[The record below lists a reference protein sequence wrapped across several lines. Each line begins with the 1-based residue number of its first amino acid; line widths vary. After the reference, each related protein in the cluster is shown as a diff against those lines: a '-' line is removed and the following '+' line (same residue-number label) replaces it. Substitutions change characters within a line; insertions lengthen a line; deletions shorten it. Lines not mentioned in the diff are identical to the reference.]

1 MNKWVQP
8 PKLKPGDTVRFVSPA
23 STPAKNDVNTQLLR
37 DMGLKVEIAPHAFD
51 EYGYLA
57 GTDEDRLADLNDA
70 IRDPNIKA
78 IIATRGGKG
87 AYRIADGMDF
97 AALNKNPKLLIGFS
111 EITILHM
118 AILKHCGIAGIHGA
132 PWDAETF
139 GQKTAESFVR
149 AAFTTKTIIIKTNP
163 DEPTKELTTHG
174 KVTGRLIGGNQDSI
188 ATAAGW
194 ASPSFEGAILLLEA
208 FNMRLGHIDRQLTML
223 MNSRALRGVTGVVVG
238 QYTDCDSD
246 ATTQGDWT
254 YIDVLRDR
262 LDKLGVPILGGLST
276 GHGKHP
282 LAVPIGTIATLD
294 ADAGVL
300 QIAPAVC

>member
-1 MNKWVQP
+1 MSKWVLP
-8 PKLKPGDTVRFVSPA
+8 PKLKPGDTIRFVSPA
-23 STPAKNDVNTQLLR
+23 STPPKDGVGTQLLT
-37 DMGLKVEIAPHAFD
+37 DMGLEVEIAPHAFD
-51 EYGYLA
+51 KHGYLA
-57 GTDEDRLADLNDA
+57 GRDEDRLADLNDA
-70 IRDPNIKA
+70 IRDPKVKA

-97 AALNKNPKLLIGFS
+97 AALSKNPKLLIGFS

-132 PWDAETF
+132 PWDAPTF
-139 GQKTAESFVR
+139 GKPTAESFVR
-149 AAFTTKTIIIKTNP
+149 AAFTTEPTIIKTNP

-188 ATAAGW
+188 ATGAGW
-194 ASPSFEGAILLLEA
+194 ALPSFDGAILLLEA
-208 FNMRLGHIDRQLTML
+208 VNMRLGHIDRQLTML
-223 MNSRALRGVTGVVVG
+223 MNSGNLGGVKGVVVG

-254 YIDVLRDR
+254 YMDVLRDR
-262 LDKLGVPILGGLST
+262 LAKLGVPILGGLSV

-282 LAVPIGTIATLD
+282 IAIPIGTMATLD
-294 ADAGVL
+294 ADAGML
-300 QIAPAVC
+300 QIAPAVY